1 MAIQNVQHTNKLH
14 LNEHQ
19 FKTLDRTHP
28 GQTIECDDGV
38 LWVTQK
44 GDREDHI
51 LLRGDKLVIEHR
63 GKVLIEAMRE
73 ADVTINN

>member
-1 MAIQNVQHTNKLH
+1 MAIHTPQSNNRLH
-14 LNEHQ
+14 LTENQ
-19 FKTLDRTHP
+19 YKTLDRTFP
-28 GQTIECDDGV
+28 GQTIECEDGV

-73 ADVTINN
+73 SNLTINN